1 MTAFLNAAISAIPAV
16 LLMRRLRF
24 IAVVAILMLTACP
37 GPPTARDKNDT
48 TPPKITLSVTASTN
62 TADGTEIVAPGSTVK
77 LKPPGGSA
85 LIKADNAKGV
95 AWVEIWMTQEKTCNG
110 VKESPGLAGAPAKHV
125 DGNVTDTSAPS
136 SLTAGVDINL
146 LQLVHGCSYK
156 FEVWGKAANAATTPV
171 IAQSGFADL
180 TLLP

>member
-1 MTAFLNAAISAIPAV
+1 
-16 LLMRRLRF
+16 MRPLRF
-24 IAVVAILMLTACP
+24 IAVVATLTLTACP
-37 GPPTARDKNDT
+37 PPPPTARDKNDT
-48 TPPKITLSVTASTN
+48 TPPKITLSVTASAN

-77 LKPPGGSA
+77 LTPPGGSA

-110 VKESPGLAGAPAKHV
+110 VKEGPGLAGAPAKHV